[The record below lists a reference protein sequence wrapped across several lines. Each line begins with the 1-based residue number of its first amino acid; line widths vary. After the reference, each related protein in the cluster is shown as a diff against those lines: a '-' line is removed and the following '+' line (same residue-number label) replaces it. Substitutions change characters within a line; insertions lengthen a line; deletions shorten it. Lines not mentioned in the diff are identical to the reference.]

1 MTEST
6 PGVLAIP
13 ATLSSPEVLAD
24 PDQGLIRLS
33 GESYPE
39 NSFEFYRS
47 IGGWV
52 TAFLAQGTQ
61 PLVLEIRLTYL
72 NTSSI
77 KCLID
82 LLDEMEE
89 AHRAGR
95 TVALNWYYDAED
107 DRAME
112 LAGEFKEDLTLPFNI
127 VPLQREG

>member
-6 PGVLAIP
+6 LGVLDIS
-13 ATLSSPEVLAD
+13 ATLSSPHVLAD
-24 PDQGLIRLS
+24 PEKGLLCLS

-39 NSFEFYRS
+39 NSFEFYGP
-47 IGGWV
+47 IGDWV
-52 TAFLAQGTQ
+52 AGFLARDAR

-82 LLDEMEE
+82 LLDAMEE

-95 TVALNWYYDAED
+95 TVALNWFYDPDD

-112 LAGEFKEDLTLPFNI
+112 LAEEFKEDLTLPFTI
-127 VPLQREG
+127 IPLTREG